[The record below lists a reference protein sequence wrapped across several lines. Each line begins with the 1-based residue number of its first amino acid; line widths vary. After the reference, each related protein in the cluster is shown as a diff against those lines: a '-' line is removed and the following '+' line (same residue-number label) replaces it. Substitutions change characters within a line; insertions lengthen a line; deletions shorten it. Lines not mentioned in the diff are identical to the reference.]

1 MATRRGA
8 LGFTLIEL
16 MVTVVII
23 SVLAAV
29 AVASY
34 TRFKRSARQTEGIAA
49 INDIRMKQDTFYNT
63 YSRYVSSTTDED
75 TYEGTLLLGDGVEGM
90 YSWDVECPDPTN
102 AWCNLGFR
110 PPLTHID
117 ASTDASYFRYLTMGW
132 APGVTAPDA
141 IADPTQRW
149 LLVRAVGL
157 AEADGSDG
165 NCTRLQW
172 SNEGNEVFTFRR
184 ESCGN

>member
-16 MVTVVII
+16 MVTVVILAI
-23 SVLAAV
+23 LAAV

-34 TRFKRSARQTEGIAA
+34 SGFKRSARKTEAVAA
-49 INDIRMKQDTFYNT
+49 INDIRMKQETFYST
-63 YSRYVSSTTDED
+63 YSRYVSSTTDQD
-75 TYEGTLLLGDGVEGM
+75 TYDGTPLADSGGM
-90 YSWDVECPDPTN
+90 YTWEVACPDATN

-117 ASTDASYFRYLTMGW
+117 GSTDATYFRYLTIGW
-132 APGVTAPDA
+132 APGVAAPDA
-141 IADPTQRW
+141 IVDPTQRW
-149 LLVRAVGL
+149 LLVRAIGL
-157 AEADGSDG
+157 PEDHTHTKD
-165 NCTRLQW
+165 CTPLQW
-172 SNEGNEVFTFRR
+172 SNESNDVLTFERE

>member
-8 LGFTLIEL
+8 SGFTLIEL

-23 SVLAAV
+23 AILAAV

-75 TYEGTLLLGDGVEGM
+75 TYEGSLLTTGTGASM
-90 YSWDVECPDPTN
+90 YSWDVVCPDPDN

-110 PPLTHID
+110 PPLTQID
-117 ASTDASYFRYLTMGW
+117 ASTNASYFRYLTMGW

-149 LLVRAVGL
+149 LLIRAVGL
-157 AEADGSDG
+157 PENKTLDGD
-165 NCTRLQW
+165 CTRLQW

-184 ESCGN
+184 EDCGN